1 MPHNVFIASSVKAI
15 AANLLSICKNF
26 DLNVDILKDPI
37 SFAKEL
43 KESRFDLIF
52 VDYNLIDIIKN
63 DLIAIQAELN
73 NTYTVIYGPNNIMGQ
88 IQKNELKIDSF
99 LKVPISPIDVKDLFK
114 RYFRLPGHV
123 VLITKNAESEFITTL
138 RAIGYRLT
146 IVLKSEKIISTINA
160 TFPDLIITEFDT
172 GGQDGAEICKEIKG
186 IEPINKIPLLI
197 ACENRDVEIIEKL
210 IISNPD
216 DVMLSPYNSPNNIK
230 IIQDLLP
237 LPSSGRKLKALVVDD
252 SGTIRNVISGMFME
266 LGYEVVTAE
275 NGFEG
280 FKAVQKFN
288 PDIITSDYD
297 MPVLNGWEFCT
308 EIRDDDR
315 FKDIPIIM
323 ITTRATD
330 LDKKK
335 GALLGVSAYLTK
347 PFETN
352 KLKISVEE
360 AIAHS
365 RHKKEQDAIAK
376 YVAAD
381 TLNIVSAMAEGND
394 VTKGEDKFI
403 TVFFSDIC
411 AFSSK
416 CERYSAKKIVNLL
429 NTYFDMMVEILSEHE
444 AIIDKFIGD
453 AIVARFDTGHHAQD
467 AKNCVVASWK
477 MLKKLNEYNEESLEE
492 IHCRIGVNSGPVILG
507 NLGSEKHR
515 LEYAMI
521 GDNVNIGQRLESS
534 APKQGCMISA
544 STYELV
550 SEFVEVGQM
559 QEIEVKGKKE
569 KVKAHILE
577 GLK

>member
-1 MPHNVFIASSVKAI
+1 MPRNVFIASSVKAI
-15 AANLLSICKNF
+15 AAKLLSICKNY
-26 DLNVDILKDPI
+26 DINVAILKDPVNI
-37 SFAKEL
+37 AKEL
-43 KESRFDLIF
+43 KEARFDLIF
-52 VDYNLIDIIKN
+52 VDYNLVDIIKN
-63 DLIAIQAELN
+63 DLIAIQANLN
-73 NTYTVIYGPNNIMGQ
+73 NTYTVIYGPHNIMGQ
-88 IQKNELKIDSF
+88 IQKSDLKVDSF
-99 LKVPISPIDVKDLFK
+99 LKVPINPIDVKDLFK

-123 VLITKNAESEFITTL
+123 VFITKNEESEFITTL
-138 RAIGYRLT
+138 RTIGYRLT
-146 IVLKSEKIISTINA
+146 LVLNTENIISEINA
-160 TFPDLIITEFDT
+160 IFPDLIITEFDT
-172 GGQDGAEICKEIKG
+172 GGQDGAEICKQIKG
-186 IEPINKIPLLI
+186 IEPINSIPLLI
-197 ACENRDVEIIEKL
+197 ACENREVEIIEKL

-237 LPSSGRKLKALVVDD
+237 LPSNGRKLKALVVDD

-266 LGYEVVTAE
+266 LGYEVLTAE

-315 FKDIPIIM
+315 YKDIPIIM

-347 PFETN
+347 PFEIN

-381 TLNIVSAMAEGND
+381 TLNMVSAMAEGND
-394 VTKGEDKFI
+394 VTKGENKFI

-411 AFSSK
+411 AFSRK

-453 AIVARFDTGHHAQD
+453 AIVARFDTGHQAHD
-467 AKNCVVASWK
+467 AKNCVFASWK

-492 IHCRIGVNSGPVILG
+492 IHCRIGINSGKVILG

-569 KVKAHILE
+569 KVKAYILE
-577 GLK
+577 GIK

>member
-1 MPHNVFIASSVKAI
+1 MPRNVFIASSVKAI
-15 AANLLSICKNF
+15 AAKLLSICKNY
-26 DLNVDILKDPI
+26 DINVAILKDPLNI
-37 SFAKEL
+37 AKEL
-43 KESRFDLIF
+43 KEARFDLIF
-52 VDYNLIDIIKN
+52 VDYNLVDIIKN
-63 DLIAIQAELN
+63 DLIEIQANLN
-73 NTYTVIYGPNNIMGQ
+73 NTYTVIYGPHDIMGQ
-88 IQKNELKIDSF
+88 MQKSNLKIDSF
-99 LKVPISPIDVKDLFK
+99 LKVPINPIDVKDLFK
-114 RYFRLPGHV
+114 RYFRLPGHIV
-123 VLITKNAESEFITTL
+123 FITKNEESEFITTL
-138 RAIGYRLT
+138 RTIGYRLT
-146 IVLKSEKIISTINA
+146 LVVKTEDIISEINA
-160 TFPDLIITEFDT
+160 IFPDLIITEFDT

-186 IEPINKIPLLI
+186 IEPINSIPLLI

-237 LPSSGRKLKALVVDD
+237 LPSNGRKLKALVVDD

-266 LGYEVVTAE
+266 LGYEVLTAE

-315 FKDIPIIM
+315 YKDIPIIM

-347 PFETN
+347 PFEIN

-381 TLNIVSAMAEGND
+381 TLNMVSAMAE
-394 VTKGEDKFI
+394 
-403 TVFFSDIC
+403 
-411 AFSSK
+411 AMM
-416 CERYSAKKIVNLL
+416 LL
-429 NTYFDMMVEILSEHE
+429 
-444 AIIDKFIGD
+444 
-453 AIVARFDTGHHAQD
+453 
-467 AKNCVVASWK
+467 
-477 MLKKLNEYNEESLEE
+477 
-492 IHCRIGVNSGPVILG
+492 
-507 NLGSEKHR
+507 
-515 LEYAMI
+515 
-521 GDNVNIGQRLESS
+521 
-534 APKQGCMISA
+534 
-544 STYELV
+544 
-550 SEFVEVGQM
+550 
-559 QEIEVKGKKE
+559 KGKTN
-569 KVKAHILE
+569 L
-577 GLK
+577 

>member
-1 MPHNVFIASSVKAI
+1 MPRNVFIASSVKAI
-15 AANLLSICKNF
+15 AAKLLSICKNY
-26 DLNVDILKDPI
+26 DINVAILKDPVNI
-37 SFAKEL
+37 AKEL
-43 KESRFDLIF
+43 KEARFDLIF
-52 VDYNLIDIIKN
+52 VDYNLVDIIKN
-63 DLIAIQAELN
+63 DLIAIQANLN
-73 NTYTVIYGPNNIMGQ
+73 NTYTVIYGPHNIMGQ
-88 IQKNELKIDSF
+88 IQKSDLKIDSF
-99 LKVPISPIDVKDLFK
+99 LKVPINPIDVKDLFK

-123 VLITKNAESEFITTL
+123 VFITKNEESEFITTL
-138 RAIGYRLT
+138 RTIGYRLT
-146 IVLKSEKIISTINA
+146 LVLNSENIISEINA
-160 TFPDLIITEFDT
+160 IFPDLIITEFDT
-172 GGQDGAEICKEIKG
+172 GGQNGAEICKEIKG
-186 IEPINKIPLLI
+186 IEPINSIPLLI

-237 LPSSGRKLKALVVDD
+237 LPSNGRKLKALVVDD

-266 LGYEVVTAE
+266 LGYEVLTAE

-315 FKDIPIIM
+315 YKDIPIIM

-347 PFETN
+347 PFEIN

-381 TLNIVSAMAEGND
+381 TLNMVSAMAEGND
-394 VTKGEDKFI
+394 VTKGENKFI

-411 AFSSK
+411 AFSRK

-453 AIVARFDTGHHAQD
+453 AIVARFDTGHQAHD
-467 AKNCVVASWK
+467 AKNCVFASWK

-492 IHCRIGVNSGPVILG
+492 IHCRIGINSGKVILG

-534 APKQGCMISA
+534 APKHGCMISA

-569 KVKAHILE
+569 KVKAYILE
-577 GLK
+577 GIK